1 MFTFDLHKEKL
12 MIIKIL
18 GTGCAK
24 CKKLEENAR
33 QAISEAGID
42 ATIEKVTD
50 LDKIMDYGV
59 MMTPALM
66 IDDIVLASGKLLSV
80 SDIKALI
87 K

>member
-1 MFTFDLHKEKL
+1 

-42 ATIEKVTD
+42 ATIVKVTD

-59 MMTPALM
+59 MMTPALV